1 MERLLP
7 LAFLLLTALL
17 SGCAGDPASEP
28 AGPAPGGE
36 TGPDADAGV
45 AADDAAPSAVEAGPT
60 EPAVATC
67 RVTVVVGSGVQG
79 NLQNAYNTCRFE
91 EADDRVEDYGWALV
105 EAAFPQAQPTQTR
118 FYLYILSESCDFSS
132 GLEPCWH
139 AQASSPAPSV
149 RLETEPGLLQES
161 GRDGLRA
168 YASLDGV
175 AVQQDIVIAVTL
187 VPAGQSLPEGY
198 TALA

>member
-1 MERLLP
+1 MVRLVP

-17 SGCAGDPASEP
+17 SGCAGDPGTTEAADPVDPAGTAASDGDQDAQDASPGMAEPGPAEP
-28 AGPAPGGE
+28 AA
-36 TGPDADAGV
+36 
-45 AADDAAPSAVEAGPT
+45 
-60 EPAVATC
+60 ATC
-67 RVTVVVGSGVQG
+67 RVTVVAGSGVQG

-91 EADDRVEDYGWALV
+91 EAADEVEAYGSALV

-118 FYLYILSESCDFSS
+118 FYLYLLSESCDFSS

-139 AQASSPAPSV
+139 AMESSATPSV
-149 RLETEPGLLQES
+149 RLEAPAALLQDF

-187 VPAGQSLPEGY
+187 VPVGHVLPEGY
-198 TALA
+198 TALE